1 MPRPRVAVVALEY
14 DRDAFSGN
22 GILCQGLARSLAAH
36 ADVLVLC
43 ARPRGSGREDDV
55 PVVTRGDGATTTAY
69 VDVDTWHRLDRLGP
83 HEQFARGCASRAIRD
98 AVAAFGA
105 SACVGVDFS
114 VRLKCPNW
122 VREDTGAVAPVFS

>member
-1 MPRPRVAVVALEY
+1 M
-14 DRDAFSGN
+14 
-22 GILCQGLARSLAAH
+22 
-36 ADVLVLC
+36 LC

-98 AVAAFGA
+98 AVAAFAATFRLFGRHFEFLVGA
-105 SACVGVDFS
+105 ISMGITRSSAMAC
-114 VRLKCPNW
+114 
-122 VREDTGAVAPVFS
+122 EGAMGCWRCAPATRIS